1 MNNKRVIKLKEKD
14 LYNIINESVK
24 RILNENN
31 VINNVES
38 TSNGREYLNNVCKKI
53 DKPTIKIYVDEID
66 NNFINNKFLNKLNI
80 EVEED
85 EHLILTYEY
94 HEKDDSKCCYISKL
108 SCNYNGCY
116 DEILTYITIEEF
128 IKVLS
133 NYQYKGGNFVRN
145 DTFNY

>member
-1 MNNKRVIKLKEKD
+1 MAKDIKTYYEQLYIDNTLRLREILRTLPSFVRDYFRAIEPTTSAKTRISYAYDLRVFF
-14 LYNIINESVK
+14 N
-24 RILNENN
+24 
-31 VINNVES
+31 
-38 TSNGREYLNNVCKKI
+38 YL
-53 DKPTIKIYVDEID
+53 ID

-85 EHLILTYEY
+85 EHLILIYEY
-94 HEKDDSKCCYISKL
+94 HEKDDGKCCYISKL
-108 SCNYNGCY
+108 RCNYNGCY

-145 DTFNY
+145 NTFNY